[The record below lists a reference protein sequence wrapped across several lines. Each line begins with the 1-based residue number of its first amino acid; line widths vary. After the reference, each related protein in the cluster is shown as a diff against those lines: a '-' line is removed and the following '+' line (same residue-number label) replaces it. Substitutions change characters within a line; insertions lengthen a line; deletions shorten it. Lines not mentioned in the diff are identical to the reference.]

1 MITLE
6 EVKKNPLVD
15 AYISRAD
22 KNLEVV
28 GYTEHGRRHSS
39 LVAKSARMI
48 LDELGLPRREA
59 ELSAIA
65 GYLHDIGNVFNRL
78 DHAMTGAVLAH
89 TLLLGMGM
97 EPDEITQIVS
107 AIGNHDE
114 GSCDPVSNIASG
126 LIIADKSDVH
136 RSRVR
141 NPAMIKFDIHDRVN
155 YAVESSKLQVNREK
169 RLITLDLIIDT
180 KISSVVEYFEIF
192 LSRMLFCRRAAN
204 FLECEFSLVAN
215 GNHLL

>member
-1 MITLE
+1 MITLD
-6 EVKKNPLVD
+6 EVKNNPLVD

-22 KNLEVV
+22 QYLEVV

-39 LVAKSARMI
+39 LVAKMAQTI
-48 LDELGLPRREA
+48 LLEVGLPQREA

-65 GYLHDIGNVFNRL
+65 GYLHDIGNVFNRVN
-78 DHAMTGAVLAH
+78 HAFTGAVLAH

-97 EPDEITQIVS
+97 EADEITQIVA
-107 AIGNHDE
+107 AIGSHDE
-114 GSCDPVSNIASG
+114 GSCEPVSNVASG
-126 LIIADKSDVH
+126 LIIADKADVH

-155 YAVESSKLQVNREK
+155 YAVESSKLQVDRER
-169 RLITLDLIIDT
+169 RLITLDLVIDT

-204 FLECEFSLVAN
+204 FLGYEFSLVAN